1 MTKKTKQNAQTLRA
15 NGGYDEGYCV
25 PTARCNAD
33 VIKQAVEIERHYR
46 HKDEIEYIDEDVA
59 VLNDEMDKMS
69 AEGILE
75 KATTTK
81 GARRYHIKKQMDK
94 EEENKTPN
102 EWRKV

>member
-1 MTKKTKQNAQTLRA
+1 MTKKRKQYAQTLRS

-81 GARRYHIKKQMDK
+81 GAWLYRKKQQLDE

-102 EWRKV
+102 EWRKE

>member
-1 MTKKTKQNAQTLRA
+1 MTKKTKQNAQTLRVS
-15 NGGYDEGYCV
+15 GGYDEGYCV

-46 HKDEIEYIDEDVA
+46 NKDEVEYIDEEVEA
-59 VLNDEMDKMS
+59 LNDEMSKMS

-81 GARRYHIKKQMDK
+81 GYWLYRKKQRLDE

-102 EWRKV
+102 EWRKE

>member
-46 HKDEIEYIDEDVA
+46 NKDEVGHIDEDVE